1 MTEDK
6 KLYPNFS
13 PKNKKNTLF
22 FKLDRLSKRFK
33 INKMALNKISKYR
46 PPVYCLKVE
55 KTRFLSL
62 VFFCRIIFL

>member
-46 PPVYCLKVE
+46 PPV
-55 KTRFLSL
+55 
-62 VFFCRIIFL
+62 